1 MYSEL
6 SGLRPSQFGWI
17 GDEFQGFT
25 KLSTSSDRNSG
36 DICFDAMWLFVF
48 IGKYP
53 ATLIQPQ
60 IPVMEVSNRRRGCR
74 IWRFPSSLLEQEAF
88 KTLHQT
94 KWDNPDVL
102 VFSRILSVK
111 II

>member
-60 IPVMEVSNRRRGCR
+60 TGEGAAEYGDSHP
-74 IWRFPSSLLEQEAF
+74 LY
-88 KTLHQT
+88 
-94 KWDNPDVL
+94 
-102 VFSRILSVK
+102 
-111 II
+111 